1 MTTCAEP
8 WQRAPRA
15 HAEARTRRID
25 LDTSERARRI
35 ADILTDKLAEDIVV
49 LDLRGTTIIA
59 DFFVICSG
67 TSERQLK
74 ALVDALMEQMDA
86 EKAPALRVEGSPES
100 GWVLVDFGGVI
111 VHIFSP
117 ERRAYY
123 RLEQLWSG
131 AKVVVRI
138 A

>member
-1 MTTCAEP
+1 M
-8 WQRAPRA
+8 R
-15 HAEARTRRID
+15 RTK
-25 LDTSERARRI
+25 LDTTERARRI
-35 ADILTDKLAEDIVV
+35 ADILSDKLAEDVVV
-49 LDLRGTTIIA
+49 LDLRGTTIVA
-59 DFFVICSG
+59 DYFVICTG
-67 TSERQLK
+67 TSERQLR
-74 ALVDALMEQMDA
+74 ALVDAVQEQMDA
-86 EKAPALRVEGSPES
+86 ERVPALRVEGTPES

-111 VHIFSP
+111 VHLFAP

>member
-1 MTTCAEP
+1 M
-8 WQRAPRA
+8 
-15 HAEARTRRID
+15 
-25 LDTSERARRI
+25 
-35 ADILTDKLAEDIVV
+35 V
-49 LDLRGTTIIA
+49 LDLRGTTIVA
-59 DFFVICSG
+59 DYFVICSG

-86 EKAPALRVEGSPES
+86 EKMPALRVEGSPES
-100 GWVLVDFGGVI
+100 GWILVDFGGVI